1 MYRLLGGVLVLL
13 FAGCG
18 AGQNAAATTP
28 VLADTKGT
36 YRLVSSGSSVTAP
49 GGVNSF
55 VSYSSGT
62 LKLDDTDYA
71 LSLSGNRSSQQSSGV
86 YRLGTSVNTILNARQ
101 GAFTLTATDPPFIFT
116 GSYLVT
122 RDFTLTLNYDPF
134 STPDGELVTHSE
146 TWFKESDAL
155 RHP

>member
-1 MYRLLGGVLVLL
+1 
-13 FAGCG
+13 
-18 AGQNAAATTP
+18 
-28 VLADTKGT
+28 
-36 YRLVSSGSSVTAP
+36 
-49 GGVNSF
+49 

-62 LKLDDTDYA
+62 LKLDDTGYT
-71 LSLSGNRSSQQSSGV
+71 LNLTGNGSSQLSSGA
-86 YRLGTSVNTILNARQ
+86 YRLGTSVNTILNSRQ

-116 GSYLVT
+116 GNYLVT

-134 STPDGELVTHSE
+134 NSANGDLVTHSE